1 MMIKPDMP
9 PIFTEPFE
17 EEPSLY
23 ARTFDEDIRI
33 LKCSLV
39 DIIGGKVDEWPPV
52 AFDLF
57 SATSGRVLTYLESCP
72 ASVEKTFAA
81 LLIVECATIIS
92 GYLKTQQAVLAMQ
105 SSRH

>member
-57 SATSGRVLTYLESCP
+57 NHILSMHISIRIVTFKIYRCHISMVRFSSYLLKFC
-72 ASVEKTFAA
+72 
-81 LLIVECATIIS
+81 CAMDDS
-92 GYLKTQQAVLAMQ
+92 KKEN
-105 SSRH
+105 